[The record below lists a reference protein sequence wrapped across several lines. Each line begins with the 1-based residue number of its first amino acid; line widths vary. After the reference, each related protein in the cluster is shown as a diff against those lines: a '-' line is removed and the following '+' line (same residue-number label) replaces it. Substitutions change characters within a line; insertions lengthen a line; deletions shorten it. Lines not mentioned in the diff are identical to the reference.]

1 MSPVRSG
8 KSDPSLEAY
17 RRRVTL
23 RRRLLDLGLHV
34 LVVAVMIPILFPLY
48 WLAVSAL
55 QTPAN
60 IISIPPR
67 LIPRQLSL
75 YYVRIV
81 FGQLGMGRFLFNS
94 IYLSLITMALTA
106 TLAALAAYS
115 HTVYSYRGRETAS
128 KLVLFV
134 YMFPQI
140 LVVIPLYI
148 LLTRVGLINS
158 HQGLILA
165 MMAFELPVAIWVLQA
180 YFETIPRDLLD
191 AATIDGLSKLRALWY
206 VYVPVSLPGLA
217 ASAVM
222 TFIGVWNNYLLP
234 NTFLI
239 SEKLRTLPVVIAD
252 YNAREGSHTGEVLAA
267 SLIVAI
273 PSFLFALFA
282 QRYLVGGLT
291 AGATKG

>member
-1 MSPVRSG
+1 MSSEISR
-8 KSDPSLEAY
+8 DLEAY
-17 RRRVTL
+17 RRRIN
-23 RRRLLDLGLHV
+23 RQRRLRDWGLHI
-34 LVVAVMIPILFPLY
+34 LVVLVMIPVLFPLY

-55 QTPAN
+55 QEPAN
-60 IISIPPR
+60 LISIPPR
-67 LIPRQLSL
+67 LVPRTLSL
-75 YYVRIV
+75 HYVRIV

-94 IYLSLITMALTA
+94 VYISLLTMLLTA

-148 LLTRVGLINS
+148 LLTRFGLINT
-158 HQGLILA
+158 HHGLILA

-191 AATIDGLSKLRALWY
+191 AATIDGLTKLRALWY

-239 SEKLRTLPVVIAD
+239 QERLRTLPVVIAD
-252 YNAREGSHTGEVLAA
+252 YNSREGSHIGEVLAA

>member
-1 MSPVRSG
+1 MNSEMNR
-8 KSDPSLEAY
+8 DLAAY
-17 RRRVTL
+17 RRRATRQQAL
-23 RRRLLDLGLHV
+23 RDVGLHA
-34 LVVAVMIPILFPLY
+34 LVVVVMVPVLFPLY

-55 QTPAN
+55 QEPAN
-60 IISIPPR
+60 LISIPPR
-67 LIPRQLSL
+67 LVPKQLSL
-75 YYVRIV
+75 HYVKIV

-94 IYLSLITMALTA
+94 VYISLLTMFLTA
-106 TLAALAAYS
+106 VLAALAAYS

-148 LLTRVGLINS
+148 LLTRVGLINT
-158 HQGLILA
+158 HHGLILA

-191 AATIDGLSKLRALWY
+191 AATIDGLTKLRALWY

-222 TFIGVWNNYLLP
+222 TFIGVWNNFLLP

-239 SEKLRTLPVVIAD
+239 QERLRTLPVVIAD
-252 YNAREGSHTGEVLAA
+252 YNSREGSHIGEVLAA

-273 PSFLFALFA
+273 PSFIFALFA

-291 AGATKG
+291 SGATKG

>member
-1 MSPVRSG
+1 MS
-8 KSDPSLEAY
+8 SDTRHDLLAY
-17 RRRVTL
+17 RRRIERQRMV
-23 RRRLLDLGLHV
+23 RDVGLHV
-34 LVVAVMIPILFPLY
+34 LVVAVMVPILFPFY

-55 QTPAN
+55 QEPAN
-60 IISIPPR
+60 LISIPPR
-67 LIPRQLSL
+67 LVPKQLSL
-75 YYVRIV
+75 HYVRVV

-94 IYLSLITMALTA
+94 VYISLLTMFLTA
-106 TLAALAAYS
+106 VLAALAAYS

-148 LLTRVGLINS
+148 LLTRTGLINT
-158 HQGLILA
+158 HHGLILA
-165 MMAFELPVAIWVLQA
+165 MMAFELPVGIWVLQA

-191 AATIDGLSKLRALWY
+191 AANIDGLSKLRALWY

-239 SEKLRTLPVVIAD
+239 QERLRTLPVVIAD
-252 YNAREGSHTGEVLAA
+252 YNSREGSHIGEVLAA

>member
-1 MSPVRSG
+1 MSGAR
-8 KSDPSLEAY
+8 DLDAY
-17 RRRVTL
+17 RRRIL
-23 RRRLLDLGLHV
+23 FRRRLGDLTLHG
-34 LVVAVMIPILFPLY
+34 LVVIVMIPILFPFY
-48 WLAVSAL
+48 WLTVSAL
-55 QTPAN
+55 QTPATL
-60 IISIPPR
+60 ISIPPR
-67 LIPRQLSL
+67 LFPQQLSL
-75 YYVRIV
+75 HYVRVV

-94 IYLSLITMALTA
+94 VYISLLTMVLTA
-106 TLAALAAYS
+106 TLAALAAFS
-115 HTVYSYRGRETAS
+115 HTTYSFRGRETAS
-128 KLVLFV
+128 RLVLFV

-148 LLTRVGLINS
+148 LLSRTALINT
-158 HQGLILA
+158 HQGLIVA

-191 AATIDGLSKLRALWY
+191 AATIDGLSKLKALWY

-252 YNAREGSHTGEVLAA
+252 YNSREGSHTGEVLAA

-273 PSFLFALFA
+273 PSFLFAMFA